1 MLVQEG
7 KLACTSFPPWWD
19 DVRDAFLLGVL
30 AFPHGGTMLF
40 DMCLHLYLYK
50 RES

>member
-7 KLACTSFPPWWD
+7 NLARTSFPPLWD

-30 AFPHGGTMLF
+30 AFPHDGTMLF
-40 DMCLHLYLYK
+40 DMCLRLYL
-50 RES
+50 